1 MMRKPWWSW
10 IFLVLAFAAL
20 SAAAEDSSPITLQV
34 GAATHLGDGSKTTWA
49 SSDEKVVKVYANG
62 MAVALTAGQAIV
74 QSAQPAK
81 DYPITVAPQGSQLV
95 DPATL
100 EQHPDN
106 KVFLTSDG
114 RKCVG
119 TVLNGF
125 MLGNDD
131 QNDPEEK
138 KDHNRVLDPNPVAPA
153 APYLWQVQPHTPV
166 IDGTGAFMGELA
178 SHLHTDQGEVP
189 ATKFNYGM
197 TKVINGQFC
206 VYAFSTR
213 IIPSKAVRD
222 LMKDQQVT
230 AEGTSAW
237 IPLDDVVKKEEL
249 LEKVGVGKGK
259 LPALPLEKEKYRITG
274 GEAAKYL
281 LPDGHELSIVPDV
294 KIGAVP
300 SHYLRRPSGTVNII
314 FCVPG
319 FGLGGQSLDSL
330 LVTSGAIFQRAKG
343 VREFVMPTYYPKGD
357 PKEGK
362 KADKTETFWYG
373 AVEAPN
379 SETSYGWI
387 AKEALARN

>member
-1 MMRKPWWSW
+1 MRKRRWSW
-10 IFLVLAFAAL
+10 IL
-20 SAAAEDSSPITLQV
+20 SAMLLAHFQAMAQEPAPITLQV
-34 GAATHLGDGSKTTWA
+34 GAATHLGDGSKTNWT

-62 MAVALTAGQAIV
+62 IAVALTAGQAVV

-81 DYPITVAPQGSQLV
+81 NYRITVAPQGSQLV

-106 KVFLTSDG
+106 KVFFTSDG

-125 MLGNDD
+125 MLGNG
-131 QNDPEEK
+131 DPTDAK
-138 KDHNRVLDPNPVAPA
+138 KDHNRVLDPYPVAPA
-153 APYLWQVQPHTPV
+153 DPYLWQVQPHTPV
-166 IDGTGAFMGELA
+166 IDGTGALMGELA
-178 SHLHTDQGEVP
+178 PHLRTDHGEVP
-189 ATKFNYGM
+189 ATKINYGM
-197 TKVINGQFC
+197 SKVIDGHFC
-206 VYAFSTR
+206 VYAFATR
-213 IIPSKAVRD
+213 IIPSQAVRN
-222 LMKDQQVT
+222 LTKNAPATV
-230 AEGTSAW
+230 EGTSAW
-237 IPLDDVVKKEEL
+237 IPLDDLVKKEEL

-259 LPALPLEKEKYRITG
+259 LPALPLEAQKYRITG
-274 GEAAKYL
+274 GDANEYL

-300 SHYLRRPSGTVNII
+300 SHYLRRPSGTVNIV

-319 FGLGGQSLDSL
+319 FGLGGQGLDSL

-373 AVEAPN
+373 AVEVPN
-379 SETSYGWI
+379 SETIYGWV
-387 AKEALARN
+387 AKEALAKN